1 MYRIMIIEDDAVFG
15 EVLKRKLEERGHRVS
30 LFHSVKEMDEP
41 GNYDIILLDLM
52 LPYMDGFEI
61 LKEIRKEHAIPVII
75 ISALTDLQNKLKG
88 FDRGADDFL
97 TKPFD
102 MEELLAR
109 IEALMRRVGKGR
121 VINLGEYRLLKDS
134 GIIVGPDGREYELQ
148 NNELRLLE
156 RLLMDRGKFVSKEEL
171 ARHIWGEELPQN
183 YDNAIRVYI
192 VRLRNILGKDAIKSK
207 KRAGDMLDA

>member
-15 EVLKRKLEERGHRVS
+15 EVLKKKLEERGHRVS
-30 LFHSVKEMDEP
+30 LFHSVKEMEDP
-41 GNYDIILLDLM
+41 RDYDIILLDLM

-61 LKEIRKEHAIPVII
+61 LKEIRKEYTIPVII

-109 IEALMRRVGKGR
+109 IEALMRRVGKGK
-121 VINLGEYRLLKDS
+121 VINLGEYRLLKES
-134 GIIVGPDGREYELQ
+134 GIIVGPEGKEYELQ

-156 RLLMDRGKFVSKEEL
+156 RLIMDRGKFVPKEEL
-171 ARHIWGEELPQN
+171 ARHIWGDDLPQN

-192 VRLRNILGKDAIKSK
+192 VRLRSILGKDAIKSK
-207 KRAGDMLDA
+207 KRSGYMLDV

>member
-15 EVLKRKLEERGHRVS
+15 EILKKRLEERGHRVS
-30 LFHSVKEMDEP
+30 LFHSVKEMGDP
-41 GNYDIILLDLM
+41 GDYDIILLDLM
-52 LPYMDGFEI
+52 LPYVDGFEI
-61 LKEIRKEHAIPVII
+61 LKEIRKEHAVPVII

-109 IEALMRRVGKGR
+109 IEALMRRVGKAE
-121 VINLGEYRLLKDS
+121 VVNLGEYRLLRES
-134 GIIVGPDGREYELQ
+134 GIIVGPDGKEYELQ

-156 RLLMDRGKFVSKEEL
+156 RLIMDRGRFVSKEEL
-171 ARHIWGEELPQN
+171 ARYIWGSELPQN

-207 KRAGDMLDA
+207 KRSGYMLDV

>member
-207 KRAGDMLDA
+207 KRAGYMLDV